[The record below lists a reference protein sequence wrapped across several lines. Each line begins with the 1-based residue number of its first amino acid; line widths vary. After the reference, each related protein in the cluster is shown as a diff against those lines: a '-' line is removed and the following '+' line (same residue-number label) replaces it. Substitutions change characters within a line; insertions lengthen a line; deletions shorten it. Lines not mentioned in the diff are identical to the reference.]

1 MSDQTIIIPGNRP
14 VEGNNA
20 FLIYILYLVS
30 FIVGITALIG
40 LVMAYVYQDN
50 APAWVRTHYRFQIR
64 TFWIGL
70 LYGLIGGAL
79 VFAFVGILVLAFV
92 VVWYIVR
99 CVKGMQRVNA
109 GLPYENV
116 TTWLW

>member
-1 MSDQTIIIPGNRP
+1 MSDQIIIPGSRP
-14 VEGNNA
+14 TDGNNA

-30 FIVGITALIG
+30 FVVGITALIG
-40 LVMAYVYQDN
+40 LVMAYVYKGD
-50 APAWVRTHYRFQIR
+50 APAWVQTHYRFQIR

-70 LYGLIGGAL
+70 LYGLIGAAL
-79 VFAFVGILVLAFV
+79 SFIIVGFLVLLFV
-92 VVWYIVR
+92 VVWYVVR

-116 TTWLW
+116 ETWMW